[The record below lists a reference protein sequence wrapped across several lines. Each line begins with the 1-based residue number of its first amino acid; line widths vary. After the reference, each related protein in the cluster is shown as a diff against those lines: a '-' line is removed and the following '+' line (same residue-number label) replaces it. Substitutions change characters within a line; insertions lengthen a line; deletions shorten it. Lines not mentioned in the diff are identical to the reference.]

1 MLTLQS
7 WLCGVVLPLGP
18 CSTVSAQPCAGH
30 DLRTSPSLQ
39 ELHQKR
45 AQKASDTKRLAE
57 EELAQV
63 KESRRVAKK
72 KPAKPASARNGS
84 PASSSIKA
92 NNAGE
97 ALLQVSVLWSSV
109 WRGKEGVGRAV
120 LTLGSCL
127 LQAHENS
134 LLPADASFHSVAA
147 EPETSSLAELSP
159 APAQDRGVE
168 DKLQVGLAS
177 PPGAPGTNCSAG
189 AALEP
194 GFASE
199 EIQQTV

>member
-1 MLTLQS
+1 M
-7 WLCGVVLPLGP
+7 
-18 CSTVSAQPCAGH
+18 
-30 DLRTSPSLQ
+30 
-39 ELHQKR
+39 
-45 AQKASDTKRLAE
+45 
-57 EELAQV
+57 
-63 KESRRVAKK
+63 
-72 KPAKPASARNGS
+72 
-84 PASSSIKA
+84 
-92 NNAGE
+92 
-97 ALLQVSVLWSSV
+97 
-109 WRGKEGVGRAV
+109 WRGKEGVGGAV

-147 EPETSSLAELSP
+147 EPEASSLAELSP

-177 PPGAPGTNCSAG
+177 PRGTNCSAG

-194 GFASE
+194 GFASV

>member
-1 MLTLQS
+1 MQS
-7 WLCGVVLPLGP
+7 WLCCAVLSLSP
-18 CSTVSAQPCAGH
+18 CSAVSAPPCAGQE
-30 DLRTSPSLQ
+30 LMNSLSLQ

-63 KESRRVAKK
+63 KESRRIAKK

-92 NNAGE
+92 NNASE
-97 ALLQVSVLWSSV
+97 SLLQVSMLWSSV
-109 WRGKEGVGRAV
+109 WQGKEGVGGAV
-120 LTLGSCL
+120 LALGSCL

-134 LLPADASFHSVAA
+134 LLPADANFHSVAA
-147 EPETSSLAELSP
+147 EPESSGLAELSS
-159 APAQDRGVE
+159 APSQDHDVE

-177 PPGAPGTNCSAG
+177 P
-189 AALEP
+189 
-194 GFASE
+194 
-199 EIQQTV
+199 